1 MVSFFGFKIGGEKKK
16 KSTNEVDVSPNQLH
30 RKHSHDPMAE
40 RRFLSKETGK
50 NGPYGGNVYS
60 VSRPDTS
67 HSYKITATRMKAS
80 PYSSSTGNA
89 AAMSMSELSQPNL
102 PGLKQHAS
110 NPNLGK
116 GWYNPSASD
125 LVPPVPMRNPSRP
138 GTPVKQ
144 QPNWISPLDM
154 NAVDGPSVPAAAAPK
169 SPLGQYEHKLDF
181 PNQPAPLFGEND
193 DISKAPAPLRI
204 RKPSPAP
211 QPSESLKRSQSPKKP
226 PSPPQSIKDTGSPV
240 QGRPAFPRDDMFR
253 PSSRGS
259 NRNMSTTLK
268 EVQNAWDVPD
278 YGYYGPASI
287 PSPISTPR
295 GSEEEASSGITNMWG
310 EPVIQMVRARRDTL
324 TSIAPRRRSLEMK
337 VEEFERPRMD
347 DTIQRPKTS
356 GGPQTRRLARPP
368 PLNLNSRPRT
378 PDRAGTYPPVRSPL
392 SMDVAPHT
400 PTGERSSS
408 DSRRP
413 LPRDRTGPP
422 PAAIGAHGRP
432 GRPNT
437 RNVRRPAAD
446 EYTIQPQTHSR
457 RASGD
462 SSIYDRPPSP
472 DSPLMPLTGPLAS
485 ISARSSPRFPP
496 SESQPDLALAPPPP
510 LKNRLPQP
518 EFTFPNYGSTSNFTE
533 DETAAALAEEDLR
546 QQLAAPRLGHRNVP
560 TPDSSDW
567 PLPSPTASSFD
578 QTSVSYAASYAEEVD
593 FDVPLQTPPRVLPQ
607 GVTGVGVGGRAESP
621 FGFRSFNFS
630 RPMTPTLDQPPL
642 RRDFTTHFDSN
653 SGGLIGG
660 AGGEARGRGNGI
672 GVGGMGAVPLP
683 PKRSET
689 VPVSPKH
696 RDVESSPSSGRI
708 LPPRANT
715 VTSHTHTHNM
725 GRGLRSPAIVGD
737 DFGGGFI

>member
-16 KSTNEVDVSPNQLH
+16 KSTNEVDTSPNQLH
-30 RKHSHDPMAE
+30 RKHSQDPIAE
-40 RRFLSKETGK
+40 KRLLGRDCGK
-50 NGPYGGNVYS
+50 NGPGGNIYS

-80 PYSSSTGNA
+80 PYGSGTGNA
-89 AAMSMSELSQPNL
+89 AAMSTSELSQPNF

-116 GWYNPSASD
+116 GWYNASTPD

-138 GTPVKQ
+138 ATPVKQ

-154 NAVDGPSVPAAAAPK
+154 NAVKGPSVSVASAPK
-169 SPLGQYEHKLDF
+169 SPLGQYELKLDI
-181 PNQPAPLFGEND
+181 PNQQTPLFGEND

-211 QPSESLKRSQSPKKP
+211 QPSESPQRSQSPRKP
-226 PSPPQSIKDTGSPV
+226 PSPPQSIKGTGSPV
-240 QGRPAFPRDDMFR
+240 LGRPAFPKDDIYR

-278 YGYYGPASI
+278 YGNYGPTSI

-295 GSEEEASSGITNMWG
+295 GSEEQASSGMINMWG

-337 VEEFERPRMD
+337 VEEFERPRMEE
-347 DTIQRPKTS
+347 TTQRPKTS

-368 PLNLNSRPRT
+368 PLNLNPRPRT
-378 PDRAGTYPPVRSPL
+378 PDRAGTYPPVRSPF
-392 SMDVAPHT
+392 SMDAAPHT

-413 LPRDRTGPP
+413 TARDRTGPP

-437 RNVRRPAAD
+437 RNVRRPAAN
-446 EYTIQPQTHSR
+446 EYEIQPQVHSR

-496 SESQPDLALAPPPP
+496 SESNLQLDLALAPPPP
-510 LKNRLPQP
+510 LKTRLPQP
-518 EFTFPNYGSTSNFTE
+518 EFTFPSSTPTSVASAE
-533 DETAAALAEEDLR
+533 AEAAASLAEDLR
-546 QQLAAPRLGHRNVP
+546 HQLAAPRLGHRNVP

-578 QTSVSYAASYAEEVD
+578 QTSVSYAASYLAEEED
-593 FDVPLQTPPRVLPQ
+593 FDAPLQTPPRVLPQ
-607 GVTGVGVGGRAESP
+607 GVMGAGAGGRAESP

-642 RRDFTTHFDSN
+642 RRDFTTHFNGS
-653 SGGLIGG
+653 SGSI
-660 AGGEARGRGNGI
+660 AGGGNGI
-672 GVGGMGAVPLP
+672 GGMPPP

-689 VPVSPKH
+689 VPVSPRH
-696 RDVESSPSSGRI
+696 RDFNSSPSPRQV
-708 LPPRANT
+708 PPRANT
-715 VTSHTHTHNM
+715 VASHTHTHS